1 MPRLELSPDAEQ
13 DLVDAG
19 ADISMRSG
27 SRETARRF
35 LKRIMA
41 ACDLLATNP
50 EMGEIRLEFA
60 GGCYRSF
67 SVGNYVIYFQ
77 PVVNGVRIARIL
89 YGARD
94 HGELLG

>member
-1 MPRLELSPDAEQ
+1 MPRIELSSDARR
-13 DLVDAG
+13 DLVDIG
-19 ADISMRSG
+19 TEISKLSG

-41 ACDLLATNP
+41 VCDVLAANP
-50 EMGEIRLEFA
+50 EIGEVRAEFV
-60 GGCYRSF
+60 GGRYRSF

-77 PVVNGVRIARIL
+77 PAVNGVRIARIL
-89 YGARD
+89 HGARD